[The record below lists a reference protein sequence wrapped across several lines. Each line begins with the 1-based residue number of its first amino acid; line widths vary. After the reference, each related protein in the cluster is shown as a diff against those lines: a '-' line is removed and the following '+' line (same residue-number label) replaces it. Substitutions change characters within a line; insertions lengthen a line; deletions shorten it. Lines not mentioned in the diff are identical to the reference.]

1 MRIVIPKGILI
12 FLWLFIT
19 ILIWSGIAALLTTA
33 DTLLNVLA
41 VALFIV
47 WATISIETK
56 CLTKFKITKDE

>member
-33 DTLLNVLA
+33 DTTLNVLA
-41 VALFIV
+41 VMLFLV
-47 WATISIETK
+47 WATVSIETK
-56 CLTKFKITKDE
+56 CLTKFKVTKK

>member
-1 MRIVIPKGILI
+1 MRIVIPTGILI

-19 ILIWSGIAALLTTA
+19 ILIWSGIAALLTMA
-33 DTLLNVLA
+33 DTTLNVLA

-56 CLTKFKITKDE
+56 CLTKFKITRK

>member
-1 MRIVIPKGILI
+1 MRIAIPKGILI

-33 DTLLNVLA
+33 DTVLNILA
-41 VALFIV
+41 VVLFIV

-56 CLTKFKITKDE
+56 CLTKFKITKK

>member
-1 MRIVIPKGILI
+1 MRIVIPTGILI

-33 DTLLNVLA
+33 DTILNVLA
-41 VALFIV
+41 VVLFIV

-56 CLTKFKITKDE
+56 CLTKFKITRK

>member
-1 MRIVIPKGILI
+1 MRIAILKGILI

-41 VALFIV
+41 VTLFIV
-47 WATISIETK
+47 WAMVSIETK
-56 CLTKFKITKDE
+56 CLTKFKITRK

>member
-1 MRIVIPKGILI
+1 MRIVILKGILI

-33 DTLLNVLA
+33 DTTLNVLA
-41 VALFIV
+41 AVLFIV

-56 CLTKFKITKDE
+56 CLTKFKVTKK

>member
-1 MRIVIPKGILI
+1 MRIAIPKGILI

-56 CLTKFKITKDE
+56 CLTKLKITKDE

>member
-33 DTLLNVLA
+33 NITFNVMA
-41 VALFIV
+41 VMLFLV

-56 CLTKFKITKDE
+56 CLTKFKITKK

>member
-1 MRIVIPKGILI
+1 MRIAIPKGILI

-19 ILIWSGIAALLTTA
+19 ILMWSGIAALLTAA

-56 CLTKFKITKDE
+56 CLTKFKITKK